1 MMRSWSIPAAAV
13 VLLENSRRSVSL
25 ENMSDRLST
34 APTPKFRLMR
44 LDQVMQNAVITLQC
58 RRVHWRLHWLN
69 CLKKRYEE
77 KEKNT
82 RSWTRRRK
90 DCHEMYTEKK
100 PPHD

>member
-44 LDQVMQNAVITLQC
+44 QGQVMQNAVIT
-58 RRVHWRLHWLN
+58 
-69 CLKKRYEE
+69 
-77 KEKNT
+77 
-82 RSWTRRRK
+82 
-90 DCHEMYTEKK
+90 
-100 PPHD
+100 